1 MLVGAFLSGSAAAA
15 AAAAN
20 DPPIVSAGSNDLLLR
35 PCRRS
40 RLPVRL
46 FLRSSEGGGAV
57 ILEKWQSM
65 TDLPIMVVGRNINV
79 EGFEG

>member
-46 FLRSSEGGGAV
+46 FLRSSEGGGQ
-57 ILEKWQSM
+57 EKWQSM